1 MLRTRLLPFGMLR
14 FRALAASVAVA
25 LSISIAA
32 GAAPA
37 LAAET
42 PVVVVITHAPLAPTA
57 VLGSGLGTVRTF
69 YVPAR
74 VNGKASAGS
83 YLTGTLTTIAVG
95 LENNR
100 ELRSANLV
108 VVVRAEANQL
118 VIGGLSAYPADGST
132 IAPGQRTTRP
142 VIGGSGIYDGARG
155 SVTSTNLGEAGWRHV
170 FRITILS

>member
-1 MLRTRLLPFGMLR
+1 MPKLRSLVV
-14 FRALAASVAVA
+14 AAAVA
-25 LSISIAA
+25 LTLTATAGAPPVIAA
-32 GAAPA
+32 
-37 LAAET
+37 EK
-42 PVVVVITHAPLAPTA
+42 PVVVVITHVPLTPTA

-74 VNGKASAGS
+74 VDGKSSSGS

-95 LENNR
+95 LDNNR

-108 VVVRAEANQL
+108 VVVGSEENQL

-142 VIGGSGIYDGARG
+142 VIGGSGVYDGASG
-155 SVTSTNLGEAGWRHV
+155 SVTSTNLGERGWRHV
-170 FRITILS
+170 FRITITK

>member
-1 MLRTRLLPFGMLR
+1 M
-14 FRALAASVAVA
+14 ALTV
-25 LSISIAA
+25 SIAA
-32 GAAPA
+32 GAPA
-37 LAAET
+37 AMAAEK

-57 VLGSGLGTVRTF
+57 VLGTGLGTVRTF
-69 YVPAR
+69 YVPTR
-74 VNGKASAGS
+74 VDGKASPGS

-100 ELRSANLV
+100 ELRAANLIV
-108 VVVRAEANQL
+108 VVGGDENQL

-155 SVTSTNLGEAGWRHV
+155 SVTSTNLGERGWRHV
-170 FRITILS
+170 FRITITK